1 MFSFANVG
9 SHGEIIFY
17 RKFLSLLKKHQ
28 PKTDRKRCT
37 SHGKE
42 AHLLRKMERKTSK
55 LTEQPQRKTGLAIME
70 ITRGETWNNPSVP
83 PALGALS
90 QRSN

>member
-1 MFSFANVG
+1 
-9 SHGEIIFY
+9 
-17 RKFLSLLKKHQ
+17 
-28 PKTDRKRCT
+28 
-37 SHGKE
+37 
-42 AHLLRKMERKTSK
+42 MERKTSK